1 MPWHSLPNSE
11 DAMTDRANG
20 SRTEMDSAAESRD
33 PDVPAAVETIE
44 AYETDDGV
52 VLYDAEN
59 PLAWVQATDAVPLT
73 DAV

>member
-1 MPWHSLPNSE
+1 
-11 DAMTDRANG
+11 MTDRAHG
-20 SRTEMDSAAESRD
+20 SRSEADSPDESRPEPVV
-33 PDVPAAVETIE
+33 PDAVETTE

-59 PLAWVQATDAVPLT
+59 PLAWVQARTGAAVSLT